1 MMGVLLDFI
10 GKCNSVNLTP
20 SEKHI
25 DAYLNGINRID
36 LRNDFIKF
44 CFYSWEKR
52 NDQYF
57 INRLIELC

>member
-1 MMGVLLDFI
+1 MIGVLLDFI

-20 SEKHI
+20 CEKHI
-25 DAYLNGINRID
+25 DAYLMYVDRMD

-52 NDQYF
+52 NDKYF
-57 INRLIELC
+57 IDRLIELC